1 MPSRYGRAAT
11 RKSRLFGRLQNPGP
25 AVGVVP
31 LQVTQPQSCPSPA
44 SLTTDSSMLRT
55 PTPLSPLPHSIPT
68 DSSMLPIPPLPRSK
82 MPAPFVATDSL
93 SPDVV
98 SLVVRKTLEQ
108 IGVQTVEVTRTHRR
122 SRTNLGRKREEIKKQ
137 RTIISDNA
145 DKEWKVSI

>member
-1 MPSRYGRAAT
+1 
-11 RKSRLFGRLQNPGP
+11 
-25 AVGVVP
+25 
-31 LQVTQPQSCPSPA
+31 
-44 SLTTDSSMLRT
+44 
-55 PTPLSPLPHSIPT
+55 
-68 DSSMLPIPPLPRSK
+68 MLPIPPLPHSK
-82 MPAPFVATDSL
+82 MPASFVATHSL